1 MRRAA
6 LAAELE
12 RQGERLPLI
21 SVVMPIYRPDMD
33 LLAAAIA
40 SVRDQIGT
48 RWELCL
54 CDDGS
59 NAPDVR
65 AFLDEIATQDAR
77 IRVTALDRNGGISR
91 ATNAAADLATGDFL
105 LFLDQDDLLAPDCLA
120 AFALALGQDPA
131 IGLAYSDSD
140 KIDRDGRRHSPAFK
154 PGWSPTLLL
163 SHMYLGH
170 AMVIRRALF
179 LELGGMRTP
188 FDGSQDYDLALRASE
203 RAHRVAHLPRMLYH
217 WRVLPGSTA
226 LSAAEKPHSILAG
239 QRAVNEAL
247 ARRGVRATAAQPA
260 WAERASIGLFAPQF
274 APQDPPPGVILYCDS
289 GAEADLSWLATI
301 VRSLPTATKM
311 VWAGPPIAQLPPDVA
326 DRMDLLDRSMAE
338 RGALGRRLDHALAL
352 FRGRP
357 VVLLHNAATPA
368 HPGWLEQLAGY
379 ATLPTVGIAAARV
392 IGPDD
397 CVHNAGFVRPRTTAA
412 MEPAFATLP
421 AHRHGKMYLARVARE
436 CLAAPAT
443 CVAINA
449 SVLSSLPP
457 IPVEVAS
464 GADLGVWLSE
474 QARINGMDTVCCG
487 DVDVKIGASAAG
499 QTPTLAGDD
508 DRWYNPNLGAQEAQ
522 FQPMRHAPALEAS
535 PPLRVV
541 AVSHNLDREGAQTLL
556 ADLLCAL
563 KDAGLADPA
572 VISPRHGELC
582 ERLNAA
588 GIPIALVEA
597 PRRRASVE
605 QFNGFVAQLADAYR
619 SLGADVV
626 LANTLDMHPAV
637 DAADRAGL
645 GAVWWQ
651 HEGGP
656 WHSYFRK
663 LRVRMRARAF
673 AAFAQAYRVVQ
684 VADATRRRWLPMATR
699 NNFELIRHGIPDVRI
714 AQGLS
719 RWLRDDARA
728 RLGLDNATCCIV
740 LMGSISARKGQA
752 DIVRA
757 VATLPDDCNG
767 RLRIKIVGA
776 IVEPKYG
783 AVMESELARLPP
795 ERRAMVDLE
804 GPVNDPALY
813 YAAADALVCC
823 SRQESAPLAI
833 VEAMSFGLPVLS
845 TPVDGIPELVQ
856 FGRNALAY
864 DPGDIPAL
872 AALVAQLVAFPDRRA
887 SLGKASRELAAQANA
902 FDTMV
907 VRFAARLGEA
917 ASLRRTPPRTMTE

>member
-12 RQGERLPLI
+12 RHGERLPLI

-59 NAPDVR
+59 NAPDLR

-77 IRVTALDRNGGISR
+77 IRVTALDRNGGISH
-91 ATNAAADLATGDFL
+91 ATNAAADLATGEFL

-120 AFALALGQDPA
+120 AFALALREDPA
-131 IGLAYSDSD
+131 IGLAYCDSD

-247 ARRGVRATAAQPA
+247 ARRGIRAAAAQPA
-260 WAERASIGLFAPQF
+260 WAERAGIGLFAPQF
-274 APQDPPPGVILYCDS
+274 AAQDPPPGVILYCES
-289 GAEADLSWLATI
+289 GAAPDLSWLATV
-301 VRSLPTATKM
+301 VRSLPAVTKM
-311 VWAGPPIAQLPPDVA
+311 VWAGPPIAHLPPEIA
-326 DRMDLLDRSMAE
+326 DRIDLLDRSVAE
-338 RGALGRRLDHALAL
+338 RGSLGKRLDHALAL
-352 FRGRP
+352 FRGQTA
-357 VVLLHNAATPA
+357 VLLHNGATPS

-392 IGPDD
+392 IGPDGRLQ
-397 CVHNAGFVRPRTTAA
+397 NAGFVRPRTAAA
-412 MEPAFATLP
+412 MEPAFVRLP

-436 CLAAPAT
+436 CLSAPAT

-464 GADLGVWLSE
+464 CAELVAWLAG
-474 QARINGMDTVCCG
+474 QARTHGLDTVCCG
-487 DVDVKIGASAAG
+487 DVDVTVGGSASG
-499 QTPTLAGDD
+499 QAPTLAGHD

-522 FQPMRHAPALEAS
+522 FQPIRHAPARETAT
-535 PPLRVV
+535 PLRVV

-556 ADLLCAL
+556 VDLLCAL
-563 KDAGLADPA
+563 KHSGLADPA
-572 VISPRHGELC
+572 VISPRHGELSD
-582 ERLNAA
+582 RLNAA
-588 GIPIALVEA
+588 GIPIALVSA
-597 PRRRASVE
+597 PRRRATVE
-605 QFNGFVAQLADAYR
+605 QFNGFVAQLVDAYR
-619 SLGADVV
+619 VLGADVI

-684 VADATRRRWLPMATR
+684 VADATRRRWLPMSTR
-699 NNFELIRHGIPDVRI
+699 NNFELIRHGIPDGRI

-719 RWLRDDARA
+719 RWPRNDARA
-728 RLGLDNATCCIV
+728 RLELDNSTCCIV
-740 LMGSISARKGQA
+740 LIGSISARKGQA

-757 VATLPDDCNG
+757 VASLPDDCNG

-783 AVMESELARLPP
+783 AIMERELASLPP
-795 ERRAMVDLE
+795 ERQAMVDFE

-833 VEAMSFGLPVLS
+833 VEAMSFGLPVIS

-907 VRFAARLGEA
+907 ARFAARFGEA
-917 ASLRRTPPRTMTE
+917 ASLRHTPPRTMAE